1 MTKSHGQPN
10 ICRGAL
16 FFPRAHKTRK
26 FFQKTAFIGKLAE
39 QLQAE
44 IAMPPLGRVVIKNYA
59 GFRVHLATLF
69 YPFTRTTFAILYS
82 FHNICFCPLLLA
94 SHYFQSTLFSF
105 QGAGY
110 FPVFFKTRLKH
121 LIAQVLQPKLEAAF
135 SVGGGNRART
145 DDPLLAKQ
153 VLFQLSY
160 TPMKV
165 LWWAQVD
172 SNHRPHDYQS
182 CALAS

>member
-1 MTKSHGQPN
+1 MQASE
-10 ICRGAL
+10 
-16 FFPRAHKTRK
+16 
-26 FFQKTAFIGKLAE
+26 FIWLHCFTHSLE
-39 QLQAE
+39 RLS
-44 IAMPPLGRVVIKNYA
+44 P
-59 GFRVHLATLF
+59 F
-69 YPFTRTTFAILYS
+69 YYS

-121 LIAQVLQPKLEAAF
+121 LIAQVLQPKLEAALLKF
-135 SVGGGNRART
+135 SLLPFSFKRKEVVGPSGLEPPTSRLSVVRSSQLSYGPVSVHSFIGGGNRART

-160 TPMKV
+160 TPTQES
-165 LWWAQVD
+165 LHPL
-172 SNHRPHDYQS
+172 N
-182 CALAS
+182 

>member
-1 MTKSHGQPN
+1 MQASE
-10 ICRGAL
+10 
-16 FFPRAHKTRK
+16 
-26 FFQKTAFIGKLAE
+26 FIWLHCFTHSLE
-39 QLQAE
+39 RLS
-44 IAMPPLGRVVIKNYA
+44 P
-59 GFRVHLATLF
+59 F
-69 YPFTRTTFAILYS
+69 YYS

-121 LIAQVLQPKLEAAF
+121 LIAQVLQPKLEAALLKF
-135 SVGGGNRART
+135 SLLPFSFKRKEVVGPSGLEPPTSRLSVVRSSQLSYGPFSSPLPGGDNRART

-160 TPMKV
+160 TPEAYT
-165 LWWAQVD
+165 L
-172 SNHRPHDYQS
+172 
-182 CALAS
+182 

>member
-1 MTKSHGQPN
+1 MQASE
-10 ICRGAL
+10 
-16 FFPRAHKTRK
+16 
-26 FFQKTAFIGKLAE
+26 FIWLHCFTHSLE
-39 QLQAE
+39 RLS
-44 IAMPPLGRVVIKNYA
+44 P
-59 GFRVHLATLF
+59 F
-69 YPFTRTTFAILYS
+69 YYS

-121 LIAQVLQPKLEAAF
+121 LIAQVLQPKLEAALLKF
-135 SVGGGNRART
+135 SLLSFSFKRKKVVGPSGLEPPTSRLSVVRSSQLSYGPVSVHSFIGGGNRART

-160 TPMKV
+160 TPEAYT
-165 LWWAQVD
+165 L
-172 SNHRPHDYQS
+172 
-182 CALAS
+182 

>member
-1 MTKSHGQPN
+1 MQASE
-10 ICRGAL
+10 
-16 FFPRAHKTRK
+16 
-26 FFQKTAFIGKLAE
+26 FIWLHCFTHSLE
-39 QLQAE
+39 RLS
-44 IAMPPLGRVVIKNYA
+44 P
-59 GFRVHLATLF
+59 F
-69 YPFTRTTFAILYS
+69 YYS

-153 VLFQLSY
+153 VLSQLSY
-160 TPMKV
+160 TPIFTLNGGPK
-165 LWWAQVD
+165 WARTTD
-172 SNHRPHDYQS
+172 LTIISR
-182 CALAS
+182 AL